1 MVMAGDARGASP
13 KVRQILD
20 AARVCFGRH
29 GFHGASMARIAA
41 EAAISVGHIYRY
53 FESKEAVVAAI
64 AEEDLAEAAEAIGD
78 MEGSPAELADQL
90 LGGFLSS
97 WSDAQMALK
106 LEILAEA
113 ARNPRVAQSMRE
125 MDGRI
130 REHLKAMLARNCSGC
145 LQSNPVRV
153 DARVERIC
161 ALIEGVSLRRFKQGG
176 DLPIPLVRD
185 LRAAL
190 SHALS
195 EPLAQD

>member
-1 MVMAGDARGASP
+1 MVMAGDARGSSP

-41 EAAISVGHIYRY
+41 EASISVGHIYRY

-64 AEEDLAEAAEAIGD
+64 AEEDLAEAAEAIGLLQ
-78 MEGSPAELADQL
+78 GSPDEIADHL
-90 LGGFLSS
+90 LDGFLST

-113 ARNPRVAQSMRE
+113 ARNPRVAHSMRE

-130 REHLKAMLARNCSGC
+130 RDHLKAMLARNCSGC
-145 LQSNPVRV
+145 LQSDPVKV

-161 ALIEGVSLRRFKQGG
+161 TLIEGVGLRRFKQGG
-176 DLPIPLVRD
+176 ELPPALMQE
-185 LRAAL
+185 LRASL

-195 EPLAQD
+195 APLAPG

>member
-1 MVMAGDARGASP
+1 MVMAGDARVASP

-41 EAAISVGHIYRY
+41 EASISVGHIYRY

-64 AEEDLAEAAEAIGD
+64 AEEDLAEAAEAIGLLQ
-78 MEGSPAELADQL
+78 GSPDEIADHL
-90 LGGFLSS
+90 LDGFLST
-97 WSDAQMALK
+97 WSDGKMALK

-113 ARNPRVAQSMRE
+113 ARNSRVAHSMRE

-145 LQSNPVRV
+145 LQSDPVKV

-161 ALIEGVSLRRFKQGG
+161 TLIEGVSLRRFKQGG
-176 DLPIPLVRD
+176 ELPPALMQE
-185 LRAAL
+185 LRASL

-195 EPLAQD
+195 APLAPG